1 MLPTPWLNFNPQN
14 QRKFPY
20 NFLQFFTINSTQL
33 ITINLII
40 SMCRSTDYRIFAA
53 DRLKIKAFFVR
64 FSHLQLLDPPPESL
78 TLFYLPRID
87 ETDLEIDGLK
97 IRPDSPAFVTL
108 HRVVS
113 PSSRMKKGVEFGSRE
128 RVRASEGVQFQVYLR
143 EEKVVQGIFRKN
155 DDGDWRLECR
165 CALESEIDEA
175 AAAAA
180 AEVCVDVE
188 GQGAMCEKVVL
199 EVRRKKKRG
208 FCALMEIPEGREVDG
223 YCEGCDC
230 CCGDDGS
237 SSEDDGGDDDSEDGG
252 GTEVEME
259 VEGVRWAVDLGIWA
273 VCLGVGYLVSR
284 VAHSKTLR
292 RKRIF

>member
-1 MLPTPWLNFNPQN
+1 
-14 QRKFPY
+14 
-20 NFLQFFTINSTQL
+20 
-33 ITINLII
+33 
-40 SMCRSTDYRIFAA
+40 MCRSTDYRILGG

-64 FSHLQLLDPPPESL
+64 FSHLEPLSPPPESL

-113 PSSRMKKGVEFGSRE
+113 SSRMKKDVVFGSRE

-143 EEKVVQGIFRKN
+143 EEKVVQGIFRKS
-155 DDGDWRLECR
+155 DDGEWRLECR
-165 CALESEIDEA
+165 CTLESEIDGA
-175 AAAAA
+175 AAGAAD
-180 AEVCVDVE
+180 VCVDVE
-188 GQGAMCEKVVL
+188 GQEAMCEKVVL
-199 EVRRKKKRG
+199 EVRRKKRRG
-208 FCALMEIPEGREVDG
+208 FGGLEEIPEGREVEG
-223 YCEGCDC
+223 ECEGCGC
-230 CCGDDGS
+230 CCGDDGDS
-237 SSEDDGGDDDSEDGG
+237 WEDDGGDDDDEDGG
-252 GTEVEME
+252 GKEVEMEME

-284 VAHSKTLR
+284 AAQSKTLR